1 MTASVVTET
10 ISRIEVLDT
19 GELLL
24 GLESKGK
31 GMYQH
36 IYREAAGVYWDPD
49 RSGFKSTP
57 MQEWSCS
64 KWFAHVVSVVRAG
77 LELKLVLGES
87 VAWSNVPD
95 QEKLEI
101 EKANVI

>member
-1 MTASVVTET
+1 MITET

-24 GLESKGK
+24 GLESKGS
-31 GMYQH
+31 GGYQH
-36 IYREAAGVYWDPD
+36 VYREAAGVYWDPE

-57 MQEWSCS
+57 MREWSCS
-64 KWFAHVVSVVRAG
+64 KWFTHIVGVVQSG
-77 LELKLVLGES
+77 LELKLVLGKS

-101 EKANVI
+101 ESANVI

>member
-1 MTASVVTET
+1 MDTET

-19 GELLL
+19 GELFL
-24 GLESKGK
+24 GLESKGR
-31 GMYQH
+31 GGYQFV
-36 IYREAAGVYWDPD
+36 YREAAGVYWDAD

-57 MQEWSCS
+57 MREWSCS
-64 KWFAHVVSVVRAG
+64 KWFIHIVGVAQSG
-77 LELKLVLGES
+77 LGLKLVLGDN
-87 VAWSNVPD
+87 VAWSKVPD